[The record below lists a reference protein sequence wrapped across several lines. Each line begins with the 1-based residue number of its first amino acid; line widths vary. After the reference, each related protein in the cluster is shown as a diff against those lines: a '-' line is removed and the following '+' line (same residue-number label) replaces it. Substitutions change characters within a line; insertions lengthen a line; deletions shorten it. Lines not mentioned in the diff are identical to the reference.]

1 MKRVV
6 GRFANRRGA
15 TIVIVAL
22 STAAILAMG
31 AISVDVAMLFK
42 MRGEAQRTADAAA
55 LAGASAYLE
64 FPKPVDA
71 RSLARERAL
80 KYVEANYIGAITVDV
95 DSSEGGTT
103 ETGTKWVV
111 QTKEAVVVILPDSE
125 KVRVIVRRQGIGM
138 LFGRA
143 LTPNT
148 STVSAMAAA
157 RTVNAGGAKCVKP
170 FALPDIW
177 GDVDDDANGNR
188 QWDEGE
194 EWSFEPDVDHYS
206 PYKLPDGYTA
216 PETGYGSDYRNGY
229 PDASGYQ
236 YTGDKGRQIKIKPTD
251 PNDTGVISPG
261 IFYPWV
267 MPEDPNQEAECG
279 IGGKGGDQGA
289 SAYSQNIC
297 TCNDSEVY
305 LDTEYEIKTGN
316 MVGPTHFGIED
327 LIALDPDAYW
337 DPVTNSVKGS
347 DWGNWLDS
355 PRVIK
360 IALWDPIEVQKSGKQ
375 SIKFTNISLM
385 FVEEQEKMK
394 DPVTARFIT
403 YAQGTG
409 PGPKA
414 GPLVKILQ
422 LVE

>member
-6 GRFANRRGA
+6 GRLAKRRGA

-31 AISVDVAMLFK
+31 AISVDLAMLFK
-42 MRGEAQRTADAAA
+42 MRVDAQRTADAAA

-71 RSLARERAL
+71 RDLARERAI
-80 KYVEANYIGAITVDV
+80 KYVNANYIGARTVDV
-95 DSSEGGTT
+95 DSSDGGTT
-103 ETGTKWVV
+103 VTGTKWVV
-111 QTKEAVVVILPDSE
+111 QTKEAVVVILPDVE
-125 KVRVIVRRQGIGM
+125 KVRVIVRREGVGLMFARILGINTTAIS
-138 LFGRA
+138 A
-143 LTPNT
+143 L
-148 STVSAMAAA
+148 AAA

-170 FALPDIW
+170 FALPDMW
-177 GDVDDDANGNR
+177 SDLDDDTNGNR
-188 QWDEGE
+188 QWEDGE
-194 EWSFEPDVDHYS
+194 EWDFDPAVDHYA
-206 PYKLPDGYTA
+206 PYKLPEGYTA
-216 PETGYGSDYRNGY
+216 PETGYGSDYRNTY
-229 PDASGYQ
+229 SDAGGYQ

-251 PNDTGVISPG
+251 PNDDGVISPG

-267 MPEDPNQEAECG
+267 MPEDPEQEADCG
-279 IGGKGGDQGA
+279 IGGAGGDQGA

-297 TCNDSEVY
+297 SCNNSEIY
-305 LDTEYEIKTGN
+305 LETEYEIKTGN
-316 MVGPTHFGIED
+316 MVGPTHFGTED

-360 IALWDPIEVQKSGKQ
+360 IALWDPIEIQKSGKQ
-375 SIKFTNISLM
+375 YIKFTNISLM
-385 FVEEQEKMK
+385 FVEQQDKLK

-403 YAQGTG
+403 YAQGSG
-409 PGPKA
+409 PGPKT

>member
-1 MKRVV
+1 MKRVA

-15 TIVIVAL
+15 TIVLVAL
-22 STAAILAMG
+22 STAAILAIG
-31 AISVDVAMLFK
+31 AISVDLAMLFK
-42 MRGEAQRTADAAA
+42 MRGDAQRTADAAA

-80 KYVEANYIGAITVDV
+80 KYVNANYVGGITVDV
-95 DSSEGGTT
+95 DSSYGGTT
-103 ETGTKWVV
+103 QTGTKWVV
-111 QTKEAVVVILPDSE
+111 ETKEAVVVVLPDSE

-138 LFGRA
+138 LFARVLGPS
-143 LTPNT
+143 L
-148 STVSAMAAA
+148 STVAAKAAA

-170 FALPDIW
+170 FALPDMW
-177 GDVDDDANGNR
+177 SDADDDTNGNR
-188 QWDEGE
+188 QWEDGE
-194 EWSFEPDVDHYS
+194 DWGFDPAVDHYS
-206 PYKLPDGYTA
+206 PYKLPEGYTA

-229 PDASGYQ
+229 ADAGGYQ

-251 PNDTGVISPG
+251 PNDDNVISPG

-267 MPEDPNQEAECG
+267 MPEDTTQNADCG
-279 IGGKGGDQGA
+279 IGGEGGDQGA

-297 TCNDSEVY
+297 SCNNSEVY

-316 MVGPTHFGIED
+316 MVGPTHFGTED
-327 LIALDPDAYW
+327 LIDLDPDAYW
-337 DPVTNSVKGS
+337 DPLTNTVKGS
-347 DWGNWLDS
+347 DWENWLES

-360 IALWDPIEVQKSGKQ
+360 IALWDPIEVQKSGKTF
-375 SIKFTNISLM
+375 IKFTNISLM
-385 FVEEQEKMK
+385 FVEEQDQLK

-403 YAQGTG
+403 YAQGSG

-414 GPLVKILQ
+414 GPLIKILQ